1 MLCEQS
7 DQIKCQ
13 PIFKIAPAV
22 QTVLIMLITLI
33 SKLRTRLQT
42 H

>member
-1 MLCEQS
+1 MCEQS
-7 DQIKCQ
+7 DQIKGQ
-13 PIFKIAPAV
+13 PIFKIALL

-33 SKLRTRLQT
+33 SKPRTKLQT